1 MTRFNNRV
9 EKIDSKARITALG
22 VHAPERVLAN
32 SDLEKMIETS
42 DEWIVQR
49 TGIRERRIAAPHE
62 FTSDLCVQAVQN
74 MIDRFNVCVRDVDM
88 VIVSTTT
95 PDYPFPSVASQV
107 QARLGIPNA
116 GSLDL
121 SAACAGF
128 VYGLHL
134 ANGLVTSGL
143 HRKVLVIGAETL
155 SKVVDYNDRATC
167 ILFGD
172 GAGVALVE
180 WDPGEPSFL
189 AATLGSE
196 GQGGKSLYRTGLST
210 RMGNFELNGDGKVI
224 QNGREVFKWAV
235 STLSREVPL
244 LMEKAGVPIE
254 QLAWFVPHSANMR
267 IIEAVCERI
276 NHPVERTLQSL
287 EYYGNTS
294 SATIPLALDQGI
306 RSGHMKKGDHV
317 LLYGF
322 GGGLVHAG
330 VLLRWTL

>member
-1 MTRFNNRV
+1 MNHHAQH
-9 EKIDSKARITALG
+9 IDSKARLTALG
-22 VHAPERVLAN
+22 VYAPERVLSN
-32 SDLEKMIETS
+32 QDLEKMIETT

-49 TGIRERRIAAPHE
+49 TGIRERRIAAPQE

-74 MIDRFNVCVRDVDM
+74 MIDRYNVSVRDVDM
-88 VIVSTTT
+88 IIVSTTT

-107 QARLGIPNA
+107 QARLGISGA
-116 GSLDL
+116 GALDL

-134 ANGLVTSGL
+134 ANSLITSGL

-155 SKVVDYNDRATC
+155 SKVVDYNDRTTC

-172 GAGVALVE
+172 GAGVALLE
-180 WDPGEPSFL
+180 WDPGAPSFL
-189 AATLGSE
+189 AHTLGSE
-196 GQGGKSLYRTGLST
+196 GHGGKSLYRTGLST
-210 RMGNFELNGDGKVI
+210 RMGNLELAGNGNVI

-235 STLSREVPL
+235 STMTREVPL
-244 LMEKAGVPIE
+244 LMEKAGVEME
-254 QLAWFVPHSANMR
+254 QLTWFVPHSANMR
-267 IIEAVCERI
+267 IIEAICERI
-276 NHPVERTLQSL
+276 NHPVEHTLQSL

-306 RSGHMKKGDHV
+306 RDGNMKKDDHV

-330 VLLRWTL
+330 VLLKWTL

>member
-1 MTRFNNRV
+1 MTRWNDRAQP
-9 EKIDSKARITALG
+9 IDSKARITAIG
-22 VHAPERVLAN
+22 VYAPERVMSN
-32 SDLEKMIETS
+32 HDLEQIIETT

-49 TGIRERRIAAPHE
+49 TGIRERRIAAPQE
-62 FTSDLCVQAVQN
+62 FTSDLCVQAVQD
-74 MIDRFNVCVRDVDM
+74 MIERYHVSVQDVDM
-88 VIVSTTT
+88 ILVSTTT

-107 QARLGIPNA
+107 QARLGIRA
-116 GSLDL
+116 AAAVDL

-128 VYGLHL
+128 VYGLHM

-155 SKVVDYNDRATC
+155 SKVVDYEDRTTC

-189 AATLGSE
+189 AASLGSE
-196 GQGGKSLYRTGLST
+196 GHGGKSLYRTGLST
-210 RMGNFELNGDGKVI
+210 RMGDLELGGDGKVI

-244 LMEKAGVPIE
+244 LLDKAGVAKE

-267 IIEAVCERI
+267 IIEAICERI
-276 NHPVERTLQSL
+276 DHPIERTLHSL

-294 SATIPLALDQGI
+294 SATIPLALEQGI
-306 RSGHMKKGDHV
+306 REGQLKKDDHV

-330 VLLRWTL
+330 VLLRWTM